1 MTSWTSDAFIAGHPV
16 LDFVNTVGDQNKQ
29 REIDLLTDWE
39 AMANWFKSA
48 SIFTAEQTKAILTD
62 QTDQEREISLNQLRK
77 MRELAYKVLSSSTS
91 GAESAKAL
99 NELEALFNKAHER
112 AHLVLT
118 EYGYQWQPNWQG
130 ANACVDG
137 VVLAIE
143 RLLCSKQMANIRE
156 CQRCTWVFLNTGR
169 GRGRQWC
176 SMKTCGNRAK
186 SASFKQRH
194 R

>member
-16 LDFVNTVGDQNKQ
+16 LDFVNTVGDQDKQ
-29 REIDLLTDWE
+29 REMDLLTGWDVFERWL
-39 AMANWFKSA
+39 KSA
-48 SIFTAEQTKAILTD
+48 SLFTAEQTKAILID
-62 QTDQEREISLNQLRK
+62 RSEQERESNLTRLRK
-77 MRELAYKVLSSSTS
+77 LRELTYHALSSSSS
-91 GAESAKAL
+91 GAERAKAL
-99 NELEALFNKAHER
+99 NELEALFNTAHER
-112 AHLVLT
+112 AHLELT
-118 EYGYQWQPNWQG
+118 EHGYQWQPHWQE

-143 RLLCSKQMANIRE
+143 RLLCSPRVTKVRE
-156 CQRCTWVFLNTGR
+156 CQRCSWVFLNTGR